1 MLKFI
6 RWLRDMK
13 ISTKIILY
21 YLLIFV
27 LSISFIILFF
37 IETDKKTISDKV
49 KQMSVDA
56 VKSISSKMD
65 YIIDITD
72 NQSKMLISSQTIQ
85 NILASGSEKREFN
98 YQQQMDNYIAEF
110 MNFNDNISS
119 IYIFDNYGNKYFID
133 YTAPTKNI
141 SLQTIKAS
149 NWYNTLVNLRGRYLL
164 KLNGG
169 NTFQNGSQNY
179 VSMIRVINSLNTQKP
194 VGIMVINISEEYIKN
209 TLYDE
214 STATKNIIILNE
226 NKNNIINADLTANRK
241 LLQSFNYDS
250 KKYSA
255 IQNINS
261 KQYIITELQNKYGW
275 KIISINLFN
284 ELSTGN
290 HSYNV
295 VLLIAI
301 IINGILLIVGLLF
314 TSIIITKPIRKLTEA
329 MKEVKFGKLKEVN
342 INTGNDEIGELKNIY
357 NIMIRQI
364 RKLFVD
370 IIEEHKTKRKAELD
384 LLQTQIKPHFLYNSL
399 DAISSLVLSKEN
411 DMALEFVKALGQ
423 FYRLFLSN
431 GNEEITIKEEI
442 AMVKHYLTVQNIRLG
457 GKFTIDI
464 NVDDRVLN
472 FKIPRLTLQPL
483 VENAINHGIRGKL
496 GSGKILI
503 STLYYEDHII
513 LSVED
518 DGIGI
523 DEEMIKNIKNGIFT
537 GVGLRATI
545 ERLNIYYDSEK
556 VIDIQSEKGTGTK
569 ITINI
574 PQVKES

>member
-1 MLKFI
+1 
-6 RWLRDMK
+6 MK

-21 YLLIFV
+21 YLLIFI

-72 NQSKMLISSQTIQ
+72 NQSKILISSQTIQ
-85 NILASGSEKREFN
+85 NILSNGSEKREFN
-98 YQQQMDNYIAEF
+98 YQQEMDNYIADF

-133 YTAPTKNI
+133 YTAPTKDI
-141 SLQTIKAS
+141 SLQAIKDS
-149 NWYNTLVNLRGRYLL
+149 NWYNTLVRLRGRYLL

-169 NTFQNGSQNY
+169 NTFQSGSQNY

-194 VGIMVINISEEYIKN
+194 VGIMVINISEQYIKN

-214 STATKNIIILNE
+214 SAATRNIIILNE
-226 NKNNIINADLTANRK
+226 NNYNVINADLPANKK
-241 LLQSFNYDS
+241 LLKNFNYDS
-250 KKYSA
+250 KKYSE

-261 KQYIITELQNKYGW
+261 KQYIITGLQNKYGW
-275 KIISINLFN
+275 KIININLFN

-314 TSIIITKPIRKLTEA
+314 TSLIITKPIQKLTEA

-370 IIEEHKTKRKAELD
+370 IVEEHKTKRKTELD

-411 DMALEFVKALGQ
+411 DLALQFVKALGQ

-442 AMVKHYLTVQNIRLG
+442 AMVKHYLIVQNIRLG
-457 GKFTIDI
+457 GKFAIDI

-483 VENAINHGIRGKL
+483 VENAINHGIRAKL
-496 GSGKILI
+496 GAGKISI
-503 STLYYEDHII
+503 CTLYYEDHIV

-523 DEEMIKNIKNGIFT
+523 EEEMLKNIKKGIFT

-545 ERLNIYYDSEK
+545 ERLNIYYDSEN
-556 VIDIQSEKGTGTK
+556 VIDIQSKRGTGTR

-574 PQVKES
+574 PRVKEF

>member
-21 YLLIFV
+21 YLLIFI

-49 KQMSVDA
+49 KQMSLDA

-85 NILASGSEKREFN
+85 NILGSGSEKREFN
-98 YQQQMDNYIAEF
+98 YQQEMDNYIADF

-141 SLQTIKAS
+141 NLQTIKDS
-149 NWYNTLVNLRGRYLL
+149 NWYNTLTRLRGGYLL

-169 NTFQNGSQNY
+169 NTFQSGSQNY

-214 STATKNIIILNE
+214 SAATRNIIILNE
-226 NKNNIINADLTANRK
+226 NNYNIINADLPANKK
-241 LLQSFNYDS
+241 LLKNFNYNS
-250 KKYSA
+250 KKYSS

-261 KQYIITELQNKYGW
+261 KQYIITGLQNKYGW
-275 KIISINLFN
+275 KIININLFD
-284 ELSTGN
+284 ELSAGN

-295 VLLIAI
+295 VLVIAI

-314 TSIIITKPIRKLTEA
+314 TSLIITKPIQKLTEA

-370 IIEEHKTKRKAELD
+370 IVEEHKTKRKAELD

-411 DMALEFVKALGQ
+411 DIALQFVKALGQ

-442 AMVKHYLTVQNIRLG
+442 AMVKHYLIVQNIRLG

-472 FKIPRLTLQPL
+472 FKIPRLTLQPI
-483 VENAINHGIRGKL
+483 VENAINHGIRAKL
-496 GSGKILI
+496 GAGKISI
-503 STLYYEDHII
+503 CTLYYEDHII

-523 DEEMIKNIKNGIFT
+523 EEEMLSNIKNGIFT

-545 ERLNIYYDSEK
+545 ERLNIYYDSEN
-556 VIDIQSEKGTGTK
+556 VIDIQSERGTGTRV
-569 ITINI
+569 TINI
-574 PQVKES
+574 PRVKEF

>member
-1 MLKFI
+1 
-6 RWLRDMK
+6 MK

-21 YLLIFV
+21 YLLIFI
-27 LSISFIILFF
+27 LSMLFIILFF

-72 NQSKMLISSQTIQ
+72 NQSKMLISSETIQ
-85 NILASGSEKREFN
+85 NILRDGNEKNEFI
-98 YQQQMDNYIAEF
+98 YQQEMDNYIADF

-133 YTAPTKNI
+133 YTSPVKNI
-141 SLQTIKAS
+141 SLEAIKTS
-149 NWYNTLVNLRGRYLL
+149 SWYNKLIDLDGRYLL
-164 KLNGG
+164 KSNGG
-169 NTFQNGSQNY
+169 NTFQSGSKNY
-179 VSMIRVINSLNTQKP
+179 VSMIRIINDLNTQKP
-194 VGIMVINISEEYIKN
+194 IGIMVINVSEEYIRN

-214 STATKNIIILNE
+214 SATTRNIILLDEKN
-226 NKNNIINADLTANRK
+226 NNIINANSSANKK
-241 LLQSFNYDS
+241 LLKSFNYDS

-284 ELSTGN
+284 ELSAGKE
-290 HSYNV
+290 SYNV

-314 TSIIITKPIRKLTEA
+314 TSLIITKPIRKLTQA
-329 MKEVKFGKLKEVN
+329 MREVKFGEFKEVN
-342 INTGNDEIGELKNIY
+342 INTGNDEIGDLKDIY

-364 RKLFVD
+364 KKLFTD
-370 IIEEHKTKRKAELD
+370 IVEEHKTKRKAELEV
-384 LLQTQIKPHFLYNSL
+384 LQTQIKPHFLYNSL

-411 DMALEFVKALGQ
+411 DQALEFVKELGQ
-423 FYRLFLSN
+423 FYRLFLSS

-442 AMVKHYLTVQNIRLG
+442 DMVKHYLIVQKIRLG

-464 NVDDRVLN
+464 KIDNRVLD

-483 VENAINHGIRGKL
+483 VENAIKHGIRGKL
-496 GSGKILI
+496 GPGKISI
-503 STLYYEDHII
+503 YTMYYEDYII

-523 DEEMIKNIKNGIFT
+523 DEEKIKNIKNGIFT

-545 ERLNIYYDSEK
+545 ERLNIYYDSEN
-556 VIDIQSEKGTGTK
+556 VIDILSEKGTGTR

-574 PQVKES
+574 PRAKES

>member
-1 MLKFI
+1 MSKFI
-6 RWLRDMK
+6 RWLKDMK

-21 YLLIFV
+21 YLLIFI
-27 LSISFIILFF
+27 LSMSFIILFF
-37 IETDKKTISDKV
+37 IETDKKTIYDKV

-72 NQSKMLISSQTIQ
+72 NQSKILISSQTIQ
-85 NILASGSEKREFN
+85 NILRDGNEKNEFI
-98 YQQQMDNYIAEF
+98 YQQEMDNYIADF

-133 YTAPTKNI
+133 YTSPAKNI
-141 SLQTIKAS
+141 SLEAIKTS
-149 NWYNTLVNLRGRYLL
+149 SWYNRLIDLDGKYLL

-169 NTFQNGSQNY
+169 NTFQSGSKNY
-179 VSMIRVINSLNTQKP
+179 VSMIRIINDLNTQKP
-194 VGIMVINISEEYIKN
+194 IGIMVINVSEEYIKN

-214 STATKNIIILNE
+214 SAATRNIILLDEKN
-226 NKNNIINADLTANRK
+226 NNIINANLPSNKK
-241 LLQSFNYDS
+241 LLKSFNYDS
-250 KKYSA
+250 NGYSA

-284 ELSTGN
+284 ELSAGKQ
-290 HSYNV
+290 SYNM

-314 TSIIITKPIRKLTEA
+314 TSLIITKPIRKLTQA
-329 MKEVKFGKLKEVN
+329 MREVKFGEFKEVN
-342 INTGNDEIGELKNIY
+342 INTGNDEIGDLKDIY

-364 RKLFVD
+364 KKLFID
-370 IIEEHKTKRKAELD
+370 IVEEHKTKRKAELEV
-384 LLQTQIKPHFLYNSL
+384 LQTQIKPHFLYNSL

-411 DMALEFVKALGQ
+411 DQALEFVKALGQ
-423 FYRLFLSN
+423 FYRLFLSS

-442 AMVKHYLTVQNIRLG
+442 DMVKHYLIVQKIRLG

-464 NVDDRVLN
+464 KLDNRVLH

-483 VENAINHGIRGKL
+483 VENAIKHGIKGKL
-496 GSGKILI
+496 GPGKISI
-503 STLYYEDHII
+503 YTKYYEDHII

-523 DEEMIKNIKNGIFT
+523 DEEKIKNIKKGIFT

-545 ERLNIYYDSEK
+545 ERLNIYYDSEN
-556 VIDIQSEKGTGTK
+556 VIDILSQKGTGTR

-574 PQVKES
+574 PRAKET